1 LFWLP
6 QIGRAG
12 RLGAPGWAIT
22 FVNNENKS
30 VFAELV
36 DILEPLEVQL
46 PSQLLHS
53 PHLSLQRER
62 RKRKQQIWGSSSDS
76 GATKKTKEE
85 RSFYDRLADVQLC
98 RTEAQAELKLKS
110 QKYSQ
115 NASCW
120 YAMGSRHAEALG
132 QNCSSDNQLTFNA

>member
-1 LFWLP
+1 M
-6 QIGRAG
+6 
-12 RLGAPGWAIT
+12 
-22 FVNNENKS
+22 
-30 VFAELV
+30 FAELV

-62 RKRKQQIWGSSSDS
+62 RKRKQQIWASSSSGS

-98 RTEAQAELKLKS
+98 HIEVQAELKLLS

-115 NASCW
+115 MPVAGMQWVKAC
-120 YAMGSRHAEALG
+120 
-132 QNCSSDNQLTFNA
+132 